1 MLGWRLRE
9 ATEVDA
15 ETVASILR
23 AAFEEYRGQLDP
35 PSGAHAETAETVRE
49 KMKSAG
55 VILAFADDDDEA
67 AGCIFCQPGEGH
79 LYFSRLA
86 VLPAYRRQSLGR
98 VLIEQIEE
106 RARAMRLPRV
116 RLGVR
121 IALDGQRAYYE
132 RLGYH
137 VVESASHHGYS
148 EPTYVFMEK
157 ETSR

>member
-9 ATEVDA
+9 ATEADA
-15 ETVASILR
+15 EAVASILR
-23 AAFEEYRGQLDP
+23 AAFEEFRGRLDP
-35 PSGAHAETAETVRE
+35 PSSAHAETAETVRE
-49 KMKSAG
+49 KMKTAG
-55 VILAFADDDDEA
+55 VILALAGEEA
-67 AGCIFCQPGEGH
+67 AGCIFCQPGEGR

-86 VLPAYRRQSLGR
+86 VLPTHRRQGLGR
-98 VLIEQIEE
+98 ALIEQIEE

-121 IALDGQRAYYE
+121 IALDRQRTYYE
-132 RLGYH
+132 RMGYR
-137 VVESASHHGYS
+137 VVESATHPGYT

>member
-1 MLGWRLRE
+1 MPEWRLRE
-9 ATEVDA
+9 ATELDA
-15 ETVASILR
+15 EIVASILR
-23 AAFEEYRGQLDP
+23 AAFEGYRGRIEP
-35 PSGAHAETAETVRE
+35 PSGAHAATAATVRE
-49 KMKSAG
+49 KMKRAC
-55 VILAFADDDDEA
+55 VILALAGEEA

-86 VLPAYRRQSLGR
+86 VLPAHRRQGLGR
-98 VLIEQIEE
+98 ALIEQVEE

-121 IALDGQRAYYE
+121 IVLDRQRAYYE

-137 VVESASHHGYS
+137 VVESASHPGHT

>member
-9 ATEVDA
+9 ATEADA

-23 AAFEEYRGQLDP
+23 AAFEEYRGRIDP
-35 PSGAHAETAETVRE
+35 PSGAHAETGETVRE
-49 KMKSAG
+49 KMKSAC
-55 VILAFADDDDEA
+55 VILALAGGEA
-67 AGCIFCQPGEGH
+67 AGCIYCQPGEGY

-86 VLPAYRRQSLGR
+86 VLPAHRRQGLGR
-98 VLIEQIEE
+98 ALIEHIEE

-121 IALDGQRAYYE
+121 VVLDHQRAYYE
-132 RLGYH
+132 RLGYR
-137 VVESASHHGYS
+137 VVESATHPGYT

>member
-1 MLGWRLRE
+1 MPNWRLRE
-9 ATEVDA
+9 ATEADA

-23 AAFEEYRGQLDP
+23 SAFEEYRGWLDP
-35 PSGAHAETAETVRE
+35 PSGAHAETADTVRE
-49 KMKSAG
+49 KMKTAG
-55 VILAFADDDDEA
+55 VIVALAGEEA
-67 AGCIFCQPGEGH
+67 AGCVFFQPGEGL

-86 VLPAYRRQSLGR
+86 VLPAYRRQGLGR
-98 VLIEQIEE
+98 LLIEQVEE

-121 IALDGQRAYYE
+121 IVLDRQRAYYE

-137 VVESASHHGYS
+137 VVGSASHLGYT

-157 ETSR
+157 EINP

>member
-23 AAFEEYRGQLDP
+23 AAFEEYRGRLDP
-35 PSGAHAETAETVRE
+35 PSSAHAETADTVRE

-55 VILAFADDDDEA
+55 VILAFADDDEA
-67 AGCIFCQPGEGH
+67 AGCIFCQPGEGY

-86 VLPAYRRQSLGR
+86 VLPAYRRQGLGR

-121 IALDGQRAYYE
+121 IVLDRQRAYYE

-137 VVESASHHGYS
+137 VAESASHPGYT